1 MRRHYMDF
9 YERRTGQPSSVVG
22 QRDSVSVAG
31 LVKSLL
37 DPYAE
42 EPDSSESRQPRD
54 AFKGAQGGN
63 VAQTI
68 APGAQER
75 DPV

>member
-9 YERRTGQPSSVVG
+9 YERRTGQPPPVVG
-22 QRDSVSVAG
+22 QRDSVGVVG
-31 LVKSLL
+31 LVKLLL

-42 EPDSSESRQPRD
+42 EPDSSESRRPGD
-54 AFKGAQGGN
+54 ALKGAQGGN

-68 APGAQER
+68 TPGAQE
-75 DPV
+75 